1 MGSQLKKGE
10 KGEWEGKL
18 KGRERNNIIVEG
30 GKKKRRNKTSI
41 VG

>member
-10 KGEWEGKL
+10 KGEREGKL
-18 KGRERNNIIVEG
+18 QGREINNTIVEG
-30 GKKKRRNKTSI
+30 GKKKRRNKTSV